1 MGRELRFDVI
11 SELKCMW
18 KMPSVP
24 NKMYRHRRIDE
35 AVINEFNRI
44 KQIYKRFQAPFGL
57 NWKMYFQGNL
67 LFSGQN
73 FSAPPV
79 KCLPVRLCLRAQS
92 NLAKCKRI
100 FVPTHNSWRRL
111 KSFSASYVGGLALNL
126 LKFRDT
132 ICNAALVYYFWC
144 ISSLAFINIVNMW
157 KQPMF
162 NVTTFNHFLLVA

>member
-35 AVINEFNRI
+35 AVINEFNCI

-111 KSFSASYVGGLALNL
+111 KSFFRIVCLEAFLSTCLNSVTPLQCCLSL
-126 LKFRDT
+126 L
-132 ICNAALVYYFWC
+132 L
-144 ISSLAFINIVNMW
+144 LM
-157 KQPMF
+157 
-162 NVTTFNHFLLVA
+162 HFLSRLSLIL